1 MQDITNR
8 VRNNQLSH
16 SEVPLRLV
24 RGLTVAAVSLPIL
37 LSGCSTAKG
46 NARAAQHASDQ
57 VRMIA
62 VQREARVQ
70 EKQAEAAQN
79 TALVE
84 ALARVAEA
92 NPEQAS
98 SVAVALAVIGVRGAD
113 NTGSDAPTVT
123 LQKEQNVGLEYVK
136 ALAPTVGNL
145 VSGLGV
151 AVINAGVQK
160 NASDNNRAILL
171 GDQAADR
178 GIVEAVAGVGIAAAE
193 SSGLMVSG
201 DNYTLS
207 DSASIS
213 QDQVSTVAT
222 TTTTTETTTETNTS
236 SEIAD
241 SYNTETNTTSQAE
254 TNTTNQTETNTTN
267 QTETNT
273 ENTDSYNADS
283 FNDMSDNTDNSY
295 VTYGNEQMTL
305 AQLVSFLQESGQPYS
320 FSIGD
325 DIYTDDVAEEEEEGL
340 TCIPTFEGYVC
351 TGG

>member
-46 NARAAQHASDQ
+46 NARAAQRASDQ

-178 GIVEAVAGVGIAAAE
+178 GIVEAVAGVGVAAAE
-193 SSGLMVSG
+193 TSGLFVSG

-213 QDQVSTVAT
+213 QDQVSNVAETTTT
-222 TTTTTETTTETNTS
+222 TTTTTETTSTSTITDSYSTEN
-236 SEIAD
+236 AD
-241 SYNTETNTTSQAE
+241 SYNDQ
-254 TNTTNQTETNTTN
+254 
-267 QTETNT
+267 
-273 ENTDSYNADS
+273 
-283 FNDMSDNTDNSY
+283 SDNTDNSY
-295 VTYGNEQMTL
+295 VTYGDQQMTL
-305 AQLVSFLQESGQPYS
+305 QDLIAFLTDSGEPYS
-320 FSIGD
+320 FTVGEET
-325 DIYTDDVAEEEEEGL
+325 YTDTTDEEEEQGL
-340 TCIPTFEGYVC
+340 TCVPTFEGYVC